1 MYYQEGRNIVMPYI
15 EEVEDRVQIT
25 GLALF
30 KEDKMVKKVP
40 LYEARRIN
48 LLRTSGGYGYEAIN
62 SPERNEYYEAYFKNK
77 VKVKVSKEDEKLKYD
92 VVVNLSGNL
101 KVDTVDK
108 KLITAKEVKQ
118 IEKKFSEKIQKDL
131 QGGGKKNAK

>member
-30 KEDKMVKKVP
+30 KEDKMVRKVQ
-40 LYEARRIN
+40 LYEASRIN

-62 SPERNEYYEAYFKNK
+62 SPERNQYYEAYFKNN

-101 KVDTVDK
+101 LVDTVDEERTYISK
-108 KLITAKEVKQ
+108 R
-118 IEKKFSEKIQKDL
+118 
-131 QGGGKKNAK
+131 G